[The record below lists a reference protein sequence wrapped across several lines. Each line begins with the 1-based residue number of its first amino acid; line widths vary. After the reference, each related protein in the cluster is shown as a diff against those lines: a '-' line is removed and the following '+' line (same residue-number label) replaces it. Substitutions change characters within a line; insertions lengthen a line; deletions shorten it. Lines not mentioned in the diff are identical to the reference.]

1 MIDVRRAL
9 QAVALAAMV
18 VVTLAPPAA
27 AQFDGYGWVIEDFDT
42 EITVAADGVVRVA
55 ETIAVDFRDLEKH
68 GIFRVI
74 PVRYDLSPTDTR
86 IDLPDDAKAGDFYRV
101 IEISNLKVTG
111 TAPTDVVTEEPSRF
125 EGRMFS
131 IRIGDEDRTVSG
143 RQSYTISY
151 EVRGALNSFEDR
163 GELYWNAT
171 GDQWEVPILRSQV
184 TVRAPAIRDGVC
196 FRGPVGAT
204 TACDESVVRN
214 RIATFGARNLQPSE
228 GVTFTTSFPPEAV
241 TVGPPILVEKWD
253 PAKAFAGSPA
263 AVPAALAVTV
273 LGLVAIGLLV
283 YRQGRDRV
291 TRGGVAVDGSVGAH
305 PEERRGLF
313 SPRITPV
320 EFRPPDNLRPGQ
332 LGVLVDERVDPVDI
346 SATIVDLAVRG
357 HLRITEIEEKGL
369 FRTKKDW
376 QLDRLAS
383 EDPLL
388 PFEQR
393 LLTGLFSDGEQ
404 VKIKE
409 LKGTF
414 ATHYKAAQSLLYQDA
429 KDQGWFTSRP
439 DHTRTVWLVLGIVGL
454 LFGGGAFVVAM
465 AFTTWAVAVLP
476 LVFLAILL
484 IILHR
489 WMPHRTGKGSRALDK
504 TLGFRDFIVN
514 AEAGRAEYAENQ
526 NLFIPYLPYAVVFGA
541 VEKWAGT
548 FAALNTEPASMGVGL
563 WYVGA
568 YPGSFDV
575 GGFSDGLSDFS
586 SAVGST
592 LPTAPASSGG
602 SGFGGSSGGGFGGGG
617 GGSW

>member
-1 MIDVRRAL
+1 MRRAL
-9 QAVALAAMV
+9 TAVALAALGV
-18 VVTLAPPAA
+18 LTLAPPAS
-27 AQFDGYGWVIEDFDT
+27 AQLDDGWPWIIEEFNT
-42 EITVAADGVVRVA
+42 TITVGADDGLVHV
-55 ETIAVDFRDLEKH
+55 EESIAVDFRDREKH

-74 PVRYDLSPTDTR
+74 PVRYDLSPSDNR
-86 IDLPDDAKAGDFYRV
+86 VDLPEGRDASEFYRV
-101 IEISNLKVTG
+101 IEIDNIEVHG
-111 TAPTDVVTEEPSRF
+111 TAPTDTVIEEPSRF
-125 EGRMFS
+125 EGRNLS

-143 RQSYTISY
+143 PQSYTITY
-151 EVRGALNSFEDR
+151 DVHGALNSFEDH

-171 GDQWEVPILRSQV
+171 GDQWEVPIRRSQV
-184 TVRAPAIRDGVC
+184 TLRAPSIRDGVC

-204 TACDESVVRN
+204 SVCDRSQVRKSV
-214 RIATFGARNLQPSE
+214 ATFGADNLQPGE
-228 GVTFTTSFPPEAV
+228 GLTFATSFPPEAV
-241 TVGPPILVEKWD
+241 TVPPPILVEKWD
-253 PAKAFAGSPA
+253 PAKAFSGSPA
-263 AVPAALAVTV
+263 AVPAALGLTV
-273 LGLVAIGLLV
+273 LGIVAISLLAF
-283 YRQGRDRV
+283 RQGRDRV

-313 SPRITPV
+313 APRVTPV
-320 EFRPPDNLRPGQ
+320 EFHPPDNLRPGQ

-357 HLRITEIEEKGL
+357 HLRITEIEEQGL

-376 QLDRLAS
+376 QLDQLES

-393 LLTGLFSDGEQ
+393 LLTGLFEDGAQ
-404 VKIKE
+404 VKIKA

-429 KDQGWFTSRP
+429 KDQGWFPSRP
-439 DHTRTVWLVLGIVGL
+439 DSTRTAWLALGIVGL
-454 LFGGGAFVVAM
+454 IFSGGAFVAAM
-465 AFTTWAVAVLP
+465 AFTTWAVAMLP
-476 LVFLAILL
+476 LVVLAMLL

-489 WMPHRTGKGSRALDK
+489 WMPHRTGKGSRTLDK
-504 TLGFRDFIVN
+504 ALGFREFIVN

-548 FAALNTEPASMGVGL
+548 FAALNTEPATMGMGL

-568 YPGSFDV
+568 HPGAFDA
-575 GGFSDGLSDFS
+575 GGFSEGISDFS
-586 SAVGST
+586 SAVGTT